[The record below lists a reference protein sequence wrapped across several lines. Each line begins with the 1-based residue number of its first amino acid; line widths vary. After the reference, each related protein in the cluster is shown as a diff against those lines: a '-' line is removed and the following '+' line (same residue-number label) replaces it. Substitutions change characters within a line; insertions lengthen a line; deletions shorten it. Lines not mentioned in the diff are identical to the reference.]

1 MVHVGLVLLLLF
13 LLPGQC
19 WGFSADVFL
28 RAAAATGIP
37 VEMLLAVSHVE
48 SGFHPH
54 AINILG
60 ESFLPSSESEALRL
74 LLRSRSNV
82 DIGLMQ
88 VNWGYWDNKFGLS
101 KSELLDP
108 QLTPWSELKFLST
121 AFGSVEARG
130 AALKFTIL
138 RMVFSNALTS
148 KKSGSRIS
156 LSRQKCGDELPDIA

>member
-1 MVHVGLVLLLLF
+1 MVCVGLLLLLLL
-13 LLPGQC
+13 LLPAQC

-54 AINILG
+54 AINISG
-60 ESFLPSSESEALRL
+60 QSFFPSSHNEALGL
-74 LLRSRSNV
+74 LLRSRNNV

-88 VNWGYWDNKFGLS
+88 VNWGYWGDKFGLS

-108 QLTPWSELKFLST
+108 QFNVLVGAKILEHCVRV
-121 AFGSVEARG
+121 SVSWGKGIALYHSPHGARQREYVEKVWQSYRRV
-130 AALKFTIL
+130 LIKM
-138 RMVFSNALTS
+138 R
-148 KKSGSRIS
+148 K
-156 LSRQKCGDELPDIA
+156 